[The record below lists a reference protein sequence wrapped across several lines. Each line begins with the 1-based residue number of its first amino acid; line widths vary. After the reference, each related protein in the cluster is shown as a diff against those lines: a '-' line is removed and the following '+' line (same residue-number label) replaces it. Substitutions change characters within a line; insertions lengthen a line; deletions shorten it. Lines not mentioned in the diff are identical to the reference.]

1 MILLLAELE
10 ADYQARER
18 GGGRWGLSPLLIFD

>member
-10 ADYQARER
+10 ADYQAGER
-18 GGGRWGLSPLLIFD
+18 GGGRWGLFSP